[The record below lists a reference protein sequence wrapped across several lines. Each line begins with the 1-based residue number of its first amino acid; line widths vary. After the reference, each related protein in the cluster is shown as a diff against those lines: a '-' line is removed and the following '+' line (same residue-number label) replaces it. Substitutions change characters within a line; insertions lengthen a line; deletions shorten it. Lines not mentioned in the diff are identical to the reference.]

1 MKKVIILCPI
11 LIILLTSCVQVKK
24 IDYTSYST
32 SFNQTNQD
40 DNSKMLDE
48 IYYSSIYIQ
57 SPKDFDNYVNNLDN
71 LSNSSYESVK
81 NADYLTYEDIERE
94 IKFQKDILNLLGKLT
109 VQVRHQ
115 RPPAYSEYQFHLA
128 TTYKN
133 VNIKKL
139 VETRINYFEV
149 ISTDIERSSI
159 TTETKLF
166 QIENVTLP
174 LLASEAERTRTDFL
188 ENF

>member
-109 VQVRHQ
+109 ISENQF
-115 RPPAYSEYQFHLA
+115 YSEYQFHLA